1 MSNDTLGD
9 AADQPLLH
17 SATPVRTH
25 DDQID
30 VMGLS
35 VVANRPC
42 RGVVGEHR
50 DLYVDVREV
59 LIAERFERRP
69 VRGFIG
75 FGGVA

>member
-1 MSNDTLGD
+1 MSNDTLRH
-9 AADQPLLH
+9 AADQPVLH
-17 SATPVRTH
+17 SATPVRAH

-35 VVANRPC
+35 VVANRPR

-59 LIAERFERRP
+59 LLAERFERRP

-75 FGGVA
+75 VGGIA